1 MANDARKV
9 LRAAEIILI
18 TGTDT
23 GVGKTLFTASWL
35 RYLRQKTT
43 DAIAMKPFC
52 SGGRGDV
59 EILQTLQP
67 EARLPDAIVN
77 PYYFEAP
84 VSPLAAARRQRRALS
99 LRDTLARIRALARG
113 RECLL
118 VEGAGGLLSPLGP
131 GIDAAKLIA
140 RLRCRVV
147 VVARNQIGTI
157 NQTLLTA
164 RALPSASTFTP
175 IVVLMETA
183 NPDPSAASN
192 PAILREIMP
201 NLAVFRFPYLGP
213 NASHP
218 EAVIRH
224 SKQLKPFFRNLLSRA
239 GFDQTSSLV

>member
-35 RYLRQKTT
+35 CYLRQKNT

-59 EILQTLQP
+59 ALLQSLQP

-77 PYYFEAP
+77 PYYFEVP

-113 RECLL
+113 RDCLL

-157 NQTLLTA
+157 NHTLLTV
-164 RALPSASTFTP
+164 RALPAASASTA
-175 IVVLMETA
+175 IVILMETA
-183 NPDPSAASN
+183 NPDPSAAST

-213 NASHP
+213 SASHP
-218 EAVIRH
+218 EAVIQNT
-224 SKQLKPFFRNLLSRA
+224 KKLNPLFRNLMSRA
-239 GFDQTSSLV
+239 GFDQTLGLL